1 MNTYLM
7 HFGIKGQKWGIRR
20 YQNPDG
26 TLTEAG
32 KRREAKLARLSSD
45 ERRYRELKTKKFSEM
60 SNQEVNELNNREQ
73 LRQNYK
79 RLNPNAFAKGV
90 AAVAGITATMM
101 VANKF
106 MANGKVFVNNGK
118 NIVNHFDK
126 KFGDY
131 YLDQINKAYKFRV

>member
-32 KRREAKLARLSSD
+32 KRREEKLSRLSPD
-45 ERRYRELKTKKFSEM
+45 ERRYRELKSKKFSEM
-60 SNQEVNELNNREQ
+60 TNQEVNEFNNRAQ
-73 LRQNYK
+73 LQQNYK
-79 RLNPNAFAKGV
+79 RLNPNAFSKGV
-90 AAVAGITATMM
+90 AVVAGITATMM

-106 MANGKVFVNNGK
+106 IANGKVFIRNGK
-118 NIVNHFDK
+118 DIAGHFNN

-131 YLDQINKAYKFRV
+131 NLDRINK